1 MNNPIIQRELIS
13 MLRTRKSF
21 AVQVCLVLALTMLV
35 MVRWPTESRVNISGA
50 EAQEV
55 LRVFGYGLM
64 VGIIL
69 IVPIFPATTIV
80 REKQS
85 GTLALL
91 LNSPLRPL
99 DIMIGKLA
107 GVIGFVAV
115 LLALSLPPAAA
126 CYSMGGVDLWQELI
140 PLYAV
145 LALIAVQ
152 YAFVGLL
159 VSCYANSVDGALKM
173 TYGAILVLA
182 VLSLGPFAFLRG
194 TPGMPQQALEWIRA
208 LSPLP
213 AVMKPLGQE
222 AVGAGGV
229 TPLVDPIFAYTA
241 WSVIIIVICA
251 AVILWRLGQRLLDR
265 PRPAGTVT
273 DEQDIGTQFK
283 RRIMYLWFFDPRRRS
298 SMIGPLSNPVTVK
311 EFRVR
316 RLGRSHWFMRLIA
329 ACLIISLGGM
339 YVISTFGT
347 TALAKSHDV
356 NKPIAL
362 GAVLVTLQMA
372 LIVLVT
378 PALASGL
385 ISGERESR
393 GWQLLQNTPL
403 SSVRIVSGKLWS
415 VLLTMLLLLLATLPG
430 YVVLTAMDLKGELPI
445 PTVLMLTAYTTLFAV
460 LVGGAVSSLF
470 EKTAPATAT
479 TYGVLLALCVG
490 TMLAW
495 LGENAPFTRSTVE
508 AVLLLNPFAVALH
521 VIRVPGFEQYDL
533 LPGHWYVLGGGCVL
547 SLMILTVQTY
557 RLTRPQ

>member
-1 MNNPIIQRELIS
+1 
-13 MLRTRKSF
+13 
-21 AVQVCLVLALTMLV
+21 
-35 MVRWPTESRVNISGA
+35 
-50 EAQEV
+50 
-55 LRVFGYGLM
+55 
-64 VGIIL
+64 
-69 IVPIFPATTIV
+69 
-80 REKQS
+80 
-85 GTLALL
+85 
-91 LNSPLRPL
+91 
-99 DIMIGKLA
+99 
-107 GVIGFVAV
+107 
-115 LLALSLPPAAA
+115 
-126 CYSMGGVDLWQELI
+126 
-140 PLYAV
+140 
-145 LALIAVQ
+145 
-152 YAFVGLL
+152 
-159 VSCYANSVDGALKM
+159 
-173 TYGAILVLA
+173 
-182 VLSLGPFAFLRG
+182 
-194 TPGMPQQALEWIRA
+194 
-208 LSPLP
+208 
-213 AVMKPLGQE
+213 
-222 AVGAGGV
+222 
-229 TPLVDPIFAYTA
+229 
-241 WSVIIIVICA
+241 
-251 AVILWRLGQRLLDR
+251 
-265 PRPAGTVT
+265 
-273 DEQDIGTQFK
+273 
-283 RRIMYLWFFDPRRRS
+283 
-298 SMIGPLSNPVTVK
+298 MIGPLSNPVTVK